1 MPFALIPDGFA
12 LKKVTKPEQDAVDEY
27 FGRERRGSYLNTL
40 LNNPATPP
48 VVLAPVILFATGK
61 LTEFIL
67 NYLKS
72 EGVKITDDV
81 VSNTK
86 TAAEKVLETLQLKR
100 EGELGPTNGVRSG
113 KVGTRQT
120 EKDFILTDLF
130 DPSFYGLDL
139 AKRRETPIRR
149 TQ

>member
-1 MPFALIPDGFA
+1 MAYALIPDGYS
-12 LKKVTKPEQDAVDEY
+12 LKKVTKLQKQAVNDK
-27 FGRERRGSYLNTL
+27 RRHDDIVAL

-48 VVLAPVILFATGK
+48 VVLAPVILFLTGK

-100 EGELGPTNGVRSG
+100 EGEFGPTNGVRSG

>member
-1 MPFALIPDGFA
+1 MPYALIPDGYS
-12 LKKVTKPEQDAVDEY
+12 LKKVTKLQKQAVNDK
-27 FGRERRGSYLNTL
+27 RRHDDIVAL

-48 VVLAPVILFATGK
+48 VVLAPIILFATGK

-67 NYLKS
+67 NFLKS
-72 EGVKITDDV
+72 EGVEITDDI

-100 EGELGPTNGVRSG
+100 AGEFGPTNGVRSG
-113 KVGTRQT
+113 EVGTRPT
-120 EKDFILTDLF
+120 GKDFILTDLF

-139 AKRRETPIRR
+139 TKRRETPIRR
-149 TQ
+149 SQ

>member
-1 MPFALIPDGFA
+1 MAYALIPDGYS
-12 LKKVTKPEQDAVDEY
+12 LKKVTKLQKQAVNDK
-27 FGRERRGSYLNTL
+27 RRHDDIVAL

-48 VVLAPVILFATGK
+48 VVLAPVILFLTGK

-100 EGELGPTNGVRSG
+100 EGGFGPTNGVRSG
-113 KVGTRQT
+113 EVGTRQT